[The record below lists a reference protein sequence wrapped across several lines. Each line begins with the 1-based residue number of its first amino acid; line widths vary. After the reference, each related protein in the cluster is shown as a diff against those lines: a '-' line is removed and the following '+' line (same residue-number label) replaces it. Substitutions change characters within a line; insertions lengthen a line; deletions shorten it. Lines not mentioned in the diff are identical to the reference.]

1 MGQKLVHHAENLAA
15 LGEDQYGSHLNK
27 SCLDIVAR
35 KMLTLNISRLTWHDL
50 ITFDNDAISCFDQQI
65 PLFAIMVCQ
74 KFGLS
79 SKICKIFAETLSDM
93 RYYIQ
98 SWAKRSKKFHHHLKM
113 IWCTEQGIEM
123 GNLLQS
129 GYLQV
134 HFSCVLHQG
143 MKFEIFDG
151 MRSSA
156 HPIDAIV
163 NDTMVVVNWL
173 QSYPHL
179 VQKAQWLAQDWVDL
193 LWMSGGTLELKNA
206 ISIWID
212 RHGNME
218 NQTWNDMIQQQWS
231 RSNKHLNKNLPK

>member
-65 PLFAIMVCQ
+65 PLFAMMVCQ

-98 SWAKRSKKFHHHLKM
+98 SGAKGSKKFHHHLK
-113 IWCTEQGIEM
+113 
-123 GNLLQS
+123 
-129 GYLQV
+129 
-134 HFSCVLHQG
+134 
-143 MKFEIFDG
+143 
-151 MRSSA
+151 
-156 HPIDAIV
+156 
-163 NDTMVVVNWL
+163 NDLM
-173 QSYPHL
+173 Y
-179 VQKAQWLAQDWVDL
+179 
-193 LWMSGGTLELKNA
+193 GTG
-206 ISIWID
+206 
-212 RHGNME
+212 HGNGASPPIWLFTSVFLMPTLR
-218 NQTWNDMIQQQWS
+218 NYIKAWNLKSLMGWDLVHTQ
-231 RSNKHLNKNLPK
+231 

>member
-1 MGQKLVHHAENLAA
+1 
-15 LGEDQYGSHLNK
+15 
-27 SCLDIVAR
+27 
-35 KMLTLNISRLTWHDL
+35 
-50 ITFDNDAISCFDQQI
+50 
-65 PLFAIMVCQ
+65 
-74 KFGLS
+74 
-79 SKICKIFAETLSDM
+79 
-93 RYYIQ
+93 
-98 SWAKRSKKFHHHLKM
+98 
-113 IWCTEQGIEM
+113 
-123 GNLLQS
+123 
-129 GYLQV
+129 
-134 HFSCVLHQG
+134 